1 MKTFLYRG
9 VPVIGFASFS
19 GGGKTHLMRQLIPRL
34 STRGIRTAIVKHAHH
49 DFDIDY
55 PGKDS
60 YELRKAGANQVLV
73 GSNQRWAMIVEKA
86 KSSEPL
92 LVDFLKRLLT
102 VDIELVLV
110 EGFRDGDFPKIE
122 IHRNKL
128 GRNLFY
134 PNDEFIIAIIS
145 DNVAMHENRLPT
157 FDIDDVD
164 SITDF
169 LIQYCATAIDMSG
182 RADIPQPQS
191 P

>member
-1 MKTFLYRG
+1 
-9 VPVIGFASFS
+9 
-19 GGGKTHLMRQLIPRL
+19 MRQLIPRL
-34 STRGIRTAIVKHAHH
+34 STHGIRTAIVKHAHH

-73 GSNQRWAMIVEKA
+73 GSKQRWAMIVEKK
-86 KSSEPL
+86 KSGEPTL
-92 LVDFLKRLLT
+92 MEFLKRLLI

-110 EGFRDGDFPKIE
+110 EGFRDGNFPKIE
-122 IHRNKL
+122 IHRNEL

-145 DNVAMHENRLPT
+145 DNVTTHQNRLPT

-169 LIQYCATAIDMSG
+169 LVQYCATAIDMSG
-182 RADIPQPQS
+182 GADIPQPQS
-191 P
+191 PYSKPHRD